1 MMQNLSSK
9 LQNMLE
15 ILCYNLAQYNNLYQE
30 YEPIQHIQSFEE
42 FIDFATENTYQEAIR
57 RKEILSAYS
66 KQLRIEKN
74 ENIKTFLLNEINH
87 LTNTFA
93 GNIYQIA
100 GNKSLARHVAKKTL
114 WLNEFEPV
122 FSNQKE
128 ASRPFDSVGKN
139 NLLGSDENINK
150 EVKCLH
156 YHYHVLTSIGPV
168 FETTNIL
175 DKAGSENI
183 HILLSEKKPN
193 KPVYHQIWL
202 NDELMLRATFKTD
215 KSLSEYINQS
225 FDAARSLIYLIG
237 YTEEIF
243 KKMGDNRSQE
253 TLTQEYLA
261 KKLEYGK
268 TKNANYLEQYLLIS
282 TELLCKIIQ
291 EVKTNKNLPTNVPV
305 FDDIEKILPQNQT
318 IDKNDISNM
327 KTYLSIRDHFAHQ
340 TEYNFKPFA
349 TLSNTTNL
357 LKDFKKNMV
366 QYLSLILSIPCAELN
381 EKINSIQPQT
391 HYDVHSLLSL
401 MDMRK
406 AYRELCVT
414 QGKLSS
420 DQPNVFL
427 KLGFITKQENKEL
440 VKALKLRNDIC
451 HEKLNA
457 SLAKKAQDAFKIVL
471 PIIIKIANCTQ
482 QKFNVSLTKHYHPN
496 IVSTPKSFQDIQKEF
511 PFLNIDIQNDP
522 DAQVLYD
529 VLKNKKTDHQLIQK
543 MYLLGHMIQNITL
556 KKYSLQNNPYFEEKE
571 LIPFLNEYQS
581 YSNTNKNNFRK
592 HIFKALASVWI
603 KEGTLPALKND
614 HQRD

>member
-1 MMQNLSSK
+1 
-9 LQNMLE
+9 MLE
-15 ILCYNLAQYNNLYQE
+15 ILCYNLAQYHYLYQE

-42 FIDFATENTYQEAIR
+42 FIDFATENTYQEAIKR
-57 RKEILSAYS
+57 RSLLSIYS
-66 KQLRIEKN
+66 KRLCVEKN

-100 GNKSLARHVAKKTL
+100 DNKSLARHVAKKTL

-156 YHYHVLTSIGPV
+156 YHYHILTSIGPV

-327 KTYLSIRDHFAHQ
+327 KTYLSISLRIKQ
-340 TEYNFKPFA
+340 NII
-349 TLSNTTNL
+349 SNRL
-357 LKDFKKNMV
+357 
-366 QYLSLILSIPCAELN
+366 QRYL
-381 EKINSIQPQT
+381 
-391 HYDVHSLLSL
+391 
-401 MDMRK
+401 
-406 AYRELCVT
+406 
-414 QGKLSS
+414 
-420 DQPNVFL
+420 
-427 KLGFITKQENKEL
+427 
-440 VKALKLRNDIC
+440 
-451 HEKLNA
+451 
-457 SLAKKAQDAFKIVL
+457 
-471 PIIIKIANCTQ
+471 TQ
-482 QKFNVSLTKHYHPN
+482 Q
-496 IVSTPKSFQDIQKEF
+496 
-511 PFLNIDIQNDP
+511 
-522 DAQVLYD
+522 
-529 VLKNKKTDHQLIQK
+529 
-543 MYLLGHMIQNITL
+543 
-556 KKYSLQNNPYFEEKE
+556 
-571 LIPFLNEYQS
+571 
-581 YSNTNKNNFRK
+581 
-592 HIFKALASVWI
+592 IF
-603 KEGTLPALKND
+603 
-614 HQRD
+614 